1 LILAY
6 ENRLKAAVLL
16 AGGLILF
23 GRPEV
28 NPINYISRIS
38 TPLLLLVG
46 RYDTI
51 FGYQQSAKPM
61 FDLIGT
67 PVEDKVIKVY
77 ETDHIPPR
85 AEYIKEILTW
95 LDERLGVPE

>member
-1 LILAY
+1 
-6 ENRLKAAVLL
+6 
-16 AGGLILF
+16 
-23 GRPEV
+23 V

-46 RYDTI
+46 RYDTV

-77 ETDHIPPR
+77 ETDHLPPR
-85 AEYIKEILTW
+85 AEYIKEILAW
-95 LDERLGVPE
+95 LDERFGVPE

>member
-1 LILAY
+1 MF
-6 ENRLKAAVLL
+6 
-16 AGGLILF
+16 GL
-23 GRPEV
+23 PEV
-28 NPINYISRIS
+28 NPINYISRVS

-51 FGYQQSAKPM
+51 FPYQLSAKPM

-85 AEYIKEILTW
+85 AEYIKEILAW
-95 LDERLGVPE
+95 LDERFGVPE